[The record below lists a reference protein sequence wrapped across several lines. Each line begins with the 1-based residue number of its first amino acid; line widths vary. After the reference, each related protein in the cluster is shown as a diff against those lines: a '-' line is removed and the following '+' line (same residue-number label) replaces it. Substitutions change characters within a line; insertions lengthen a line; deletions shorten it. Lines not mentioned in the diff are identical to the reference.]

1 MELFGSGNSGG
12 YYKTYIK
19 KDGDYISLEEDT
31 KDFCSK
37 WLRPVH
43 PDNWNWADRDFDKEE
58 NKPTIEEARV
68 VGMMVFEDL
77 SKKKTQVDLSSINNA
92 KAIMAFFD
100 PDGKYFEMNMQEFAY
115 ALDVELEHGKIR
127 DANVTNNHP
136 FLTAIVVLA
145 HMSESL
151 TYYKRLKVM
160 ETEAEIFEIE
170 RKLKDKLLF
179 TQDLKDQLE
188 QKKGDLKTAKNE
200 LEQRLAMMD
209 EFPVMETLE

>member
-1 MELFGSGNSGG
+1 MELFGFGNSVG

-19 KDGDYISLEEDT
+19 KDGGYISLEEDT
-31 KDFCSK
+31 KDFCGK

-43 PDNWNWADRDFDKEE
+43 PENWDWTTRNFDKEE

-68 VGMMVFEDL
+68 IGMMVYEDI
-77 SKKKTQVDLSSINNA
+77 SKKKTQVDLSSISNS

-100 PDGKYFEMNMQEFAY
+100 PDGKYFEMNMKEFAY

-127 DANVTNNHP
+127 DANVTSNHP
-136 FLTAIVVLA
+136 FLTAMVVLA

-151 TYYKRLKVM
+151 TYYRRLKVM

-170 RKLKDKLLF
+170 RKLKDRVLF
-179 TQDLKDQLE
+179 TQELKDKLE
-188 QKKGDLKTAKNE
+188 QKKSDLQTAKNE
-200 LEQRLAMMD
+200 LDQRLAMMD
-209 EFPVMETLE
+209 DFPVMDTLE